1 MKFFGRRLNM
11 IRNFFYNQIITSD

>member
-11 IRNFFYNQIITSD
+11 IRNFFITR